1 MLRGI
6 FDRVAIE
13 QDDRGWASRAV
24 LIDFKTELY
33 SDAAVGLYRPQLK
46 SYCRALSSL
55 LGLDEHLVAA
65 ELLFVNDGV
74 SVQL

>member
-33 SDAAVGLYRPQLK
+33 SDAAVGIYQPQIK
-46 SYCRALSSL
+46 SYRRALSSL